1 MSNHLDHIYEAR
13 KASFESTGQ
22 YLPDSEILLGPTS
35 LSFSFSPEIGKCSVC
50 GRYNS
55 PTTGVCN
62 CANKVL
68 TPTSTNNGGTTDYYA
83 VPSSVSTLQ
92 DLIELKSM
100 NFAQGNIFKAVYRL
114 NDPHHSDAIRDLN
127 KIIWFAQRE
136 LSRLQK
142 DPNGH

>member
-22 YLPDSEILLGPTS
+22 YLPDSEI
-35 LSFSFSPEIGKCSVC
+35 FK
-50 GRYNS
+50 
-55 PTTGVCN
+55 
-62 CANKVL
+62 
-68 TPTSTNNGGTTDYYA
+68 TSTNNGGTTDYYA